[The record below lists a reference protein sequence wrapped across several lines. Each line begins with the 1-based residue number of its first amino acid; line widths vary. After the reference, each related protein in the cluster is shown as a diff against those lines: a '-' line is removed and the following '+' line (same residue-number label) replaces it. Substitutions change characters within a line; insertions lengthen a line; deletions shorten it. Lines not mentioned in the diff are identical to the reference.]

1 MKLIVITAVTAFEK
15 DIKSLLIKS
24 KIPQFSYQNVIGYR
38 DATLDAVGNNW
49 FGAEMNEAESILF
62 YAFVPA
68 RQLEMLFDEV
78 KAYNAQQEAK
88 SKVHLSVLN
97 IEKTSDHD

>member
-1 MKLIVITAVTAFEK
+1 MKQIAFIGVFLLALTTSVWAQEPVHM
-15 DIKSLLIKS
+15 SLQEVQDRVAAKKLQLKAAH
-24 KIPQFSYQNVIGYR
+24 QAYVAARGDFRQTN
-38 DATLDAVGNNW
+38 
-49 FGAEMNEAESILF
+49 
-62 YAFVPA
+62 AFVPVP
-68 RQLEMLFDEV
+68 QVDVLLDEV